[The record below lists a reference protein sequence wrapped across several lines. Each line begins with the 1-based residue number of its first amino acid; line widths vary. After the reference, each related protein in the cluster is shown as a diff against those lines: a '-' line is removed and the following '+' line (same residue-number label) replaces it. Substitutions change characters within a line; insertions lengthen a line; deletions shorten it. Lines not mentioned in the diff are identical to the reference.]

1 MIKGRFLVHRRSK
14 LQFKGDGPF
23 QVIEWINNNAYKM
36 DLIVEYD
43 INVTFNIYDLSL
55 FDVSDDLR

>member
-1 MIKGRFLVHRRSK
+1 
-14 LQFKGDGPF
+14 
-23 QVIEWINNNAYKM
+23 M

-55 FDVSDDLR
+55 FDVSDDLRLNPFEKRRNDENQ